1 MSHSHHRHT
10 HALSKHQRRAYA
22 QMCAN
27 ELTSTTTNAPSA
39 TKDMPGIRPAVLP
52 SLKFGDTIV
61 MRDGRTYRG
70 RPPQFQFISEDGG
83 LTGHWVKTHKGLP
96 YVRVLDRALQK

>member
-1 MSHSHHRHT
+1 MSHHRHT
-10 HALSKHQRRAYA
+10 HALNKDQRRAYA

-27 ELTSTTTNAPSA
+27 ELAATGTSKPVTPSP
-39 TKDMPGIRPAVLP
+39 TGIRPAVLP